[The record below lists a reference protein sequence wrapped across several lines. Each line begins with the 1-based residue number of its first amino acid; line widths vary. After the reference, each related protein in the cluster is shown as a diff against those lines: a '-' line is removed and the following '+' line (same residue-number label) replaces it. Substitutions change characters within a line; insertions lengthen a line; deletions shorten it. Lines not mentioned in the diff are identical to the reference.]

1 MPVHDQE
8 PAETKSGASAPPPRR
23 RRRIVTR
30 RNAIIVGIL
39 VAVGAIALVLIALL
53 GYRLGYVDAYI
64 AGQVKDTLAKYGIRA
79 EIREFHT
86 AITPQTV
93 EMLGVELYDAQTG
106 EKLGKIDRLLATV
119 RIEDLYA
126 TNLHRNINLKD
137 LQIEGLELWVNF
149 DAQGRSNFR
158 NIHIPP
164 PEPNQTILFAYS
176 TAHIDLKNGL
186 IHYGDAVHRLSGEA
200 RNLQATIQPD
210 DPNAP
215 SSSWMNTVTL
225 SAKNSTLAYDNRPI
239 NNIDVEARG
248 RVNQIR
254 AEIQELKLRSPVAEV
269 TLSGVMGDWRALQY
283 NLNVTSTVDL
293 TQLSDVLATGTALRG
308 VGNFSGN
315 ITGEGEKYQVTGGVN
330 SEALAAANLRLQGLN
345 ITAKGTGQGAS
356 YDFNGRAVVQLLNA
370 GDFQL
375 NSVQLAG
382 GVMGTGSDFRWVG
395 ELRAASEKSYGT
407 TITGLML
414 RDAVAEYKDGVL
426 TASAPQ
432 LTGSA
437 LTTASA
443 RVAGG
448 IQANDIRLRSANGV
462 TTATIASAKAGKI
475 QASRA
480 SIDGVTARNIEAN
493 SRGGVTNVTVKELQV
508 GAANFS
514 GAQTGSINIAGVRLA
529 IRNGRVEGTT
539 SDVNAG
545 TVKLENGQVENV
557 KLARP
562 AFALEPS
569 GRYRASADLSLGGG
583 VLGEMK
589 LGPAHA
595 AVVVTS
601 DQIQLTNFVAEA
613 LDGRATGNVTIAL
626 TKKGTSRIASDFS
639 NFDLAA
645 MIAMVSGR
653 AVPVASR
660 ATGRA
665 DLTFLDTD
673 ISTATGSVNAQLQG
687 AQSTNDLAPLS
698 GDFAVTAN
706 HGIFQIQRASLQT
719 AATKLNASGQ
729 FSIDEPVSN
738 LTVDVASTDASE
750 IQRLLITSG
759 ALPEVEE
766 QFHTYGIDLG
776 GKLNF
781 NGTLAGA
788 LKDPLVSGHAE
799 LGSLIMNGRDLG
811 SLSANISSTATET
824 RVDNGRL
831 SQPNGGGAQFALLIP
846 RTGENNISI
855 EATFDRIDGAIVS
868 AITATKGGQSQGDVN
883 LNLGN
888 INVEA
893 PISGQIK
900 VSGIP
905 HQMSGAADLRFGS
918 GRINGESFQS
928 LIAHATFAGST
939 VNVENMDANFD
950 AGHIVGNG
958 KFDTKTQAFDVK
970 FTGDRVQ
977 LERLAALST
986 RPGLP
991 KLGGTANLTATMS
1004 GVGWDMKTYQINF
1017 NGESND
1023 VTIDGHPAGALKLV
1037 GVTENKQ
1044 LKVTFSTT
1052 GLLGSNPQLITARV
1066 DLSNE
1071 KLPAVV
1077 ESTITGAD
1085 LTQVLKI
1092 FLPETEVAV
1101 SGRTTATLKL
1111 AGNLMT
1117 ENDQGEEVL
1126 SWRGLTGQA
1135 TFTELTI
1142 NVADAQLSPTGPLVI
1157 DFAPNELNV
1166 HETRF
1171 TGPGTNV
1178 TLAGTVATGP
1188 GGRENL
1194 DVNGDVNLKIFSG
1207 LSPDIF
1213 SSGVARLFLRV
1224 TGTYDN
1230 PRMLGTAEVTGASVS
1245 VFTGNQTITVAN
1257 LAGLIRFNSN
1267 QAQIERLTGT
1277 LGGGKI
1283 TASGGALLTGSAR
1296 GRFVFNVRGDNVT
1309 LNYPKDFR
1317 STVTADLSL
1326 SGDMKNQFITGYVNV
1341 KRTEYTKDVELA
1353 DLINQRPETT
1363 IEEAGPFSFAE
1374 SAVLDKLRV
1383 EGRNA
1388 LVMHNNLGD
1397 IVASINLQ
1405 LDGPI
1410 GDPAIQGRVTA
1421 TRGTLNFR
1429 NNPFE
1434 LSRGLVDFPG
1444 RLSTDPI
1451 LNIQGDSVI
1460 RGYRVTAGI
1469 TGPLSHPQTTVSSE
1483 PALPQ
1488 ADVVSLILTGS
1499 LSTSDQNT
1507 SVLAQSGLGTAA
1519 SLLTDA
1525 LINAPVSRASNKL
1538 FGLSRLEISPVI
1550 GGNGL
1555 APTAR
1560 LTVAKRINKDITVTY
1575 STNLASDPNQI
1586 LAVEYRVSN
1595 RLSFVAQY
1603 EQGSLRN
1610 LSTRNNNYS
1619 FEIRFRKRF

>member
-1 MPVHDQE
+1 MPVNE
-8 PAETKSGASAPPPRR
+8 PEPNASKSAAPAPRR
-23 RRRIVTR
+23 RRRFVTR
-30 RNAIIVGIL
+30 RNAIIVGIV

-53 GYRLGYVDAYI
+53 SYRLGYVDAYI

-93 EMLGVELYDAQTG
+93 EMLGLELYDAQSG
-106 EKLGKIDRLLATV
+106 EKLGKIDRLLATI

-126 TNLHRNINLKD
+126 TNLQRNINLKD
-137 LQIEGLELWVNF
+137 LQVEGLELWVNF

-158 NIHIPP
+158 NVHVPP
-164 PEPNQTILFAYS
+164 PEPNQRILFAYS
-176 TAHIDLKNGL
+176 TAHVDLKNAL
-186 IHYGDAVHRLSGEA
+186 IHYGDALHRLSGEA

-210 DPNAP
+210 DPSAP

-225 SAKNSTLAYDNRPI
+225 SATNSTFAYDDRPI
-239 NNIDVEARG
+239 NNIDIEAHA

-254 AEIQELKLRSPVAEV
+254 AEIQELKLRSPVAEA
-269 TLSGVMGDWRALQY
+269 TLSGVMGDWRKLQY
-283 NLNVTSTVDL
+283 NFNVTSTVDL

-308 VGNFSGN
+308 VGNFSGT
-315 ITGEGEKYQVTGGVN
+315 ITGEGEKYQLTADVK
-330 SEALAAANLRLQGLN
+330 SDALAAAGLRLQGLN
-345 ITAKGTGQGAS
+345 VNAKGTGQGTS
-356 YDFNGRAVVQLLNA
+356 YDFNGRAVVALLNA

-375 NSVQLAG
+375 NSVQISG

-395 ELRAASEKSYGT
+395 ELRAAAEKSYGT

-414 RDAVAEYKDGVL
+414 RDAVAEYKDGIL

-432 LTGSA
+432 LTGTA
-437 LTTASA
+437 VTTATA

-448 IQANDIRLRSANGV
+448 IQANDIRVRSAEGV

-475 QASRA
+475 QAAKA
-480 SIDGVTARNIEAN
+480 SIDGITAKNIEAN
-493 SRGGVTNVTVKELQV
+493 SRGGVTNLAVKELQV

-539 SDVNAG
+539 SDINAG

-557 KLARP
+557 KLAKP
-562 AFALEPS
+562 SFALEPS

-595 AVVVTS
+595 AVVASS

-613 LDGRATGNVTIAL
+613 LNGRATGNATIAL
-626 TKKGTSRIASDFS
+626 TKNGTSKVSSDFN
-639 NFDLAA
+639 NFDLGAA
-645 MIAMVSGR
+645 IALISGR
-653 AVPVASR
+653 AIPVASR

-665 DLTFLDTD
+665 DLTFTDTD

-687 AQSTNDLAPLS
+687 APTTNDLAPLS
-698 GDFAVTAN
+698 GDVSVTAN
-706 HGIFQIQRASLQT
+706 HGLFQIQRASLQT
-719 AATKLNASGQ
+719 AATTLKAAGQ

-738 LTVDVASTDASE
+738 LRVDVASTDASE

-759 ALPEVEE
+759 ALPEGEE

-781 NGTLAGA
+781 KGTLTGA

-811 SLSANISSTATET
+811 SLAANLSSTATET
-824 RVDNGRL
+824 HVDNGKL
-831 SQPNGGGAQFALLIP
+831 TQANGGGAQFALLIP
-846 RTGENNISI
+846 RIGESNTSI
-855 EATFDRIDGAIVS
+855 EATLDRMNAGNLIAALPMTRETRQQIGDTEAEASGSVR
-868 AITATKGGQSQGDVN
+868 IT
-883 LNLGN
+883 
-888 INVEA
+888 
-893 PISGQIK
+893 
-900 VSGIP
+900 GIP
-905 HQMSGAADLRFGS
+905 NNMSGVADLRFGK
-918 GRINGESFQS
+918 GRLAGEPLQS
-928 LIAHATFAGST
+928 LTAHATFAGSS
-939 VNVENMDANFD
+939 VNIESLDANFD
-950 AGHIVGNG
+950 AGHIAGNG
-958 KFDTKTQAFDVK
+958 KFDTKTKAFDVK
-970 FTGDRVQ
+970 FSGDRVQ
-977 LERLAALST
+977 LERLSAFSN

-991 KLGGTANLTATMS
+991 QLGGTASLTASAS
-1004 GVGWDMKTYQINF
+1004 GNFDDVTSWQINF
-1017 NGESND
+1017 NGESKD
-1023 VTIDGHPAGALKLV
+1023 VTIDGQPAGTLKLV
-1037 GVTENKQ
+1037 GLTENKQ
-1044 LKVTFSTT
+1044 LNVTFSTT
-1052 GLLGSNPQLITARV
+1052 GLLGANPQVITARV

-1077 ESTITGAD
+1077 ESNITAAD

-1092 FLPETEVAV
+1092 LLPQTDVAV
-1101 SGRTTATLKL
+1101 SGQATGTLKL
-1111 AGNLMT
+1111 TGNLMT

-1157 DFAPNELNV
+1157 DFAPNELNF

-1178 TLAGTVATGP
+1178 SLAGTIATGP

-1194 DVNGDVNLKIFSG
+1194 DVNGDVNLRIFSG
-1207 LSPDIF
+1207 LSPDVF
-1213 SSGVARLFLRV
+1213 SSGVAKLFLRV
-1224 TGTYDN
+1224 TGTYDD
-1230 PRMLGTAEVTGASVS
+1230 PRTLGTAEVSGASVS
-1245 VFTGNQTITVAN
+1245 VFSGDQTITVGN
-1257 LAGLIRFNSN
+1257 LNGLIRFNSN

-1277 LGGGKI
+1277 LGLGKV
-1283 TASGGALLTGSAR
+1283 TASGGMLLTGSAR
-1296 GRFVFNVRGDNVT
+1296 GRFAINVRGDNVT

-1326 SGDMKNQFITGYVNV
+1326 NGDLKNQFITGYVNV

-1363 IEEAGPFSFAE
+1363 IEEGGRFSFADT
-1374 SAVLDKLRV
+1374 AVLDKVRV

-1397 IVASINLQ
+1397 IVASVNLQ

-1410 GDPAIQGRVTA
+1410 GDPIIQGRVTA

-1429 NNPFE
+1429 NSPYE
-1434 LSRGLVDFPG
+1434 VTRGLVDFPG
-1444 RLSTDPI
+1444 RLSADPI
-1451 LNIQGDSVI
+1451 LNIEGQTII

-1469 TGPLSHPQTTVSSE
+1469 TGPLSHPNTIVSSE

-1499 LSTSDQNT
+1499 LSTTDQST

-1550 GGNGL
+1550 AGNGST
-1555 APTAR
+1555 PTAR
-1560 LTVAKRINKDITVTY
+1560 LTVARRISKDVTVTY

-1610 LSTRNNNYS
+1610 LSTHSNNYS

>member
-1 MPVHDQE
+1 MNEPE
-8 PAETKSGASAPPPRR
+8 PAAQKSGAPPPRR

-30 RNAIIVGIL
+30 RNAIIVGII
-39 VAVGAIALVLIALL
+39 VAVGAIALILIALL
-53 GYRLGYVDAYI
+53 SYRLGYVDAYI

-93 EMLGVELYDAQTG
+93 EMLGVELYDAQSG
-106 EKLGKIDRLLATV
+106 EKLGKIDRLLATI

-126 TNLHRNINLKD
+126 TNLQRNINLKD
-137 LQIEGLELWVNF
+137 LQVEGLELWVNF

-158 NIHIPP
+158 NIHVPP
-164 PEPNQTILFAYS
+164 PEPNQRILFAYS
-176 TAHIDLKNGL
+176 TAHVDLKNAV
-186 IHYGDAVHRLSGEA
+186 IHYGDALHRLSGEA

-225 SAKNSTLAYDNRPI
+225 SAKNSTFAYDDRPI
-239 NNIDVEARG
+239 NNIDIEAHG

-254 AEIQELKLRSPVAEV
+254 AEIQELKLRSPVAEA
-269 TLSGVMGDWRALQY
+269 TLSGVMGDWRQLQY
-283 NLNVTSTVDL
+283 NFNVTSSVDL
-293 TQLSDVLATGTALRG
+293 TQLSDVLASGTALRG
-308 VGNFSGN
+308 VGNFSGT
-315 ITGEGEKYQVTGGVN
+315 IIGEGDKYQLTADVK
-330 SEALAAANLRLQGLN
+330 SDALAADGLRLQGLN
-345 ITAKGTGQGAS
+345 VNAKGTGQGAS
-356 YDFNGRAVVQLLNA
+356 YDFNGRAVVALLNA

-375 NSVQLAG
+375 NAVQVSG

-395 ELRAASEKSYGT
+395 ELRAAAEKSYGT
-407 TITGLML
+407 SITGLML
-414 RDAVAEYKDGVL
+414 RDAVAEYKDGAL

-432 LTGSA
+432 LIGNA
-437 LTTASA
+437 LTSATA

-448 IQANDIRLRSANGV
+448 IQANDLRVRSADGV

-475 QASRA
+475 QAA
-480 SIDGVTARNIEAN
+480 KANVDGVTAKNIEVN
-493 SRGGVTNVTVKELQV
+493 SRGGVTNVTVKELHV

-529 IRNGRVEGTT
+529 IRNGRIEGTT
-539 SDVNAG
+539 SDINAG

-557 KLARP
+557 KLAKP
-562 AFALEPS
+562 AFTLEPS

-595 AVVVTS
+595 AVVASS

-613 LDGRATGNVTIAL
+613 LNGRAIGNATIAL
-626 TKKGTSRIASDFS
+626 TKNGTSKVSSDFN
-639 NFDLAA
+639 NFDLGAT
-645 MIAMVSGR
+645 IALISGR
-653 AVPVASR
+653 AIPIASR
-660 ATGRA
+660 ATGHA
-665 DLTFLDTD
+665 DLTFTDSD
-673 ISTATGSVNAQLQG
+673 ISTATGRVNAQLQG
-687 AQSTNDLAPLS
+687 TTTTSDLAPLS
-698 GDFAVTAN
+698 GDVALTAN
-706 HGIFQIQRASLQT
+706 HGLFQIQSANLQT
-719 AATKLNASGQ
+719 AATRLNASGQ

-738 LTVDVASTDASE
+738 LRVNVASTDASE

-766 QFHTYGIDLG
+766 QFRTYGIDLA

-781 NGTLAGA
+781 NGTLVGA
-788 LKDPLVSGHAE
+788 LKDPLVSGNAE
-799 LGSLIMNGRDLG
+799 LGSLIMNGRELG
-811 SLSANISSTATET
+811 SLTANLSSTATET

-831 SQPNGGGAQFALLIP
+831 SQANGGGAQFALRIP
-846 RTGENNISI
+846 RTGESNTSI
-855 EATFDRIDGAIVS
+855 EATLDRMNAGNLIAALPMTRETRQQIGDTEAEASGSVR
-868 AITATKGGQSQGDVN
+868 IT
-883 LNLGN
+883 
-888 INVEA
+888 
-893 PISGQIK
+893 
-900 VSGIP
+900 GIP
-905 HQMSGAADLRFGS
+905 NNMSGVADLRFGK
-918 GRINGESFQS
+918 GRLAGEPLQS
-928 LIAHATFAGST
+928 LTAHATFAGSS
-939 VNVENMDANFD
+939 VNIDTLDANFD
-950 AGHIVGNG
+950 AGHIAGNG
-958 KFDTKTQAFDVK
+958 KFDTKTKAFDVK
-970 FTGDRVQ
+970 FSGDRVQ
-977 LERLAALST
+977 LERLSAFSN

-991 KLGGTANLTATMS
+991 QLGGTASLTASAS
-1004 GVGWDMKTYQINF
+1004 GNFDDVTSWQINF
-1017 NGESND
+1017 NGESKD
-1023 VTIDGHPAGALKLV
+1023 VTINGQSAGTLKLV

-1044 LKVTFSTT
+1044 LNVTFSTT
-1052 GLLGSNPQLITARV
+1052 GLLGANPQVITARV

-1077 ESTITGAD
+1077 ESNITAAD

-1092 FLPETEVAV
+1092 ILPETDVAV
-1101 SGRTTATLKL
+1101 SGQATGTLKL
-1111 AGNLMT
+1111 TGNLMT

-1157 DFAPNELNV
+1157 DFAPNELSV

-1178 TLAGTVATGP
+1178 TLAGTIATGP

-1194 DVNGDVNLKIFSG
+1194 DVNGDVNLRIFSG
-1207 LSPDIF
+1207 LSPDVF
-1213 SSGVARLFLRV
+1213 SSGVAKLFLRV
-1224 TGTYDN
+1224 TGTYED
-1230 PRMLGTAEVTGASVS
+1230 PRTLGTAEVSGASVS
-1245 VFTGNQTITVAN
+1245 VFSGDQTITVAN
-1257 LAGLIRFNSN
+1257 LNGLIRFNSN

-1277 LGGGKI
+1277 LGLGKV
-1283 TASGGALLTGSAR
+1283 TASGGMLLTGSAR
-1296 GRFVFNVRGDNVT
+1296 GRFAVNVRGDNVT

-1326 SGDMKNQFITGYVNV
+1326 NGDLKNQFITGYVNV

-1363 IEEAGPFSFAE
+1363 IEEGGQFSFAE
-1374 SAVLDKLRV
+1374 TAVLDKVRV

-1397 IVASINLQ
+1397 IVASVNLQ

-1410 GDPAIQGRVTA
+1410 GDPIIQGRVTA

-1429 NNPFE
+1429 NSPYE
-1434 LSRGLVDFPG
+1434 VTRGLVDFPG
-1444 RLSTDPI
+1444 RLSADPI
-1451 LNIQGDSVI
+1451 LNIEGQTVI

-1469 TGPLSHPQTTVSSE
+1469 TGPLSHPNTIVSSE

-1499 LSTSDQNT
+1499 LSTTDQST

-1550 GGNGL
+1550 AGNGST
-1555 APTAR
+1555 PTAR
-1560 LTVAKRINKDITVTY
+1560 LTVARRISKDVTVTY

-1610 LSTRNNNYS
+1610 LSTHSNNYS

>member
-1 MPVHDQE
+1 MPVNEPE
-8 PAETKSGASAPPPRR
+8 PAAPKSGAPPPRR

-30 RNAIIVGIL
+30 RNAIIVGIV
-39 VAVGAIALVLIALL
+39 VAVGAIALILIALL
-53 GYRLGYVDAYI
+53 SYRLGYVDAYI

-86 AITPQTV
+86 AITPQQV
-93 EMLGVELYDAQTG
+93 EMLGVELYDAQSG

-119 RIEDLYA
+119 RVEDLYA
-126 TNLHRNINLKD
+126 VNLQRNINLKD
-137 LQIEGLELWVNF
+137 LQVEGLELWVNF

-158 NIHIPP
+158 NVHLPP
-164 PEPNQTILFAYS
+164 PEPNQRILFAYS
-176 TAHIDLKNGL
+176 TAHIDLKNAL
-186 IHYGDAVHRLSGEA
+186 IHYGDAQHRLSGEA
-200 RNLQATIQPD
+200 RNVQATIQPD

-215 SSSWMNTVTL
+215 SSSWMNTVSL
-225 SAKNSTLAYDNRPI
+225 SATNSTLTYDNRPI
-239 NNIDVEARG
+239 NNIDVQAHG

-254 AEIQELKLRSPVAEV
+254 AEIQELKLRSPVAEA
-269 TLSGVMGDWRALQY
+269 TLSGVMGDWRKLQY
-283 NLNVTSTVDL
+283 NFNVASTVDL
-293 TQLSDVLATGTALRG
+293 TQLSDVLASGTALRG
-308 VGNFSGN
+308 VGNFSGT
-315 ITGEGEKYQVTGGVN
+315 ITGEGEKYQLTGGVK
-330 SEALAAANLRLQGLN
+330 SDALAADGVRLQGLN
-345 ITAKGTGQGAS
+345 VTAKGTGQGAS
-356 YDFNGRAVVQLLNA
+356 YDFNGRAVVELLNA

-375 NSVQLAG
+375 NAVQVTG
-382 GVMGTGSDFRWVG
+382 GVMGTGSDFRWAG
-395 ELRAASEKSYGT
+395 ELRAAAEKSYGT
-407 TITGLML
+407 TITGLIL

-437 LTTASA
+437 LTTAGA

-448 IQANDIRLRSANGV
+448 IQANDIRVRSADGV
-462 TTATIASAKAGKI
+462 TTATIANAKAGKI
-475 QASRA
+475 QASKA
-480 SIDGVTARNIEAN
+480 TIDGATAKNIEAN
-493 SRGGVTNVTVKELQV
+493 SRGGVTNVTVKELQL

-539 SDVNAG
+539 SDINAG

-557 KLARP
+557 KLAKP

-595 AVVVTS
+595 AVVASS

-613 LDGRATGNVTIAL
+613 LNGRATGDATISL
-626 TKKGTSRIASDFS
+626 TKNGTSKVSSNFD

-645 MIAMVSGR
+645 MIAVLSGR
-653 AVPVASR
+653 AIPVASR

-665 DLTFLDTD
+665 DLTFTDTD

-687 AQSTNDLAPLS
+687 APTTNDLAPLS
-698 GDFAVTAN
+698 GDFALNAN
-706 HGIFQIQRASLQT
+706 RGLFQIQRANLQT
-719 AATKLNASGQ
+719 AATKLNATGQ

-738 LTVDVASTDASE
+738 LHVDVASTDASE

-766 QFHTYGIDLG
+766 QFRTYGIDLG
-776 GKLNF
+776 GRLNF
-781 NGTLAGA
+781 NGTLVGA

-799 LGSLIMNGRDLG
+799 LGSLIVNSRDLG
-811 SLSANISSTATET
+811 SLTANVSSTATET

-831 SQPNGGGAQFALLIP
+831 TQANGGGAQFALLIP
-846 RTGENNISI
+846 RTGENNTSI
-855 EATFDRIDGAIVS
+855 EATLDRMNAGNLIAALPMTHETREQI
-868 AITATKGGQSQGDVN
+868 GDT
-883 LNLGN
+883 
-888 INVEA
+888 EA
-893 PISGQIK
+893 EASGSVK
-900 VSGIP
+900 VTGIP
-905 HQMSGAADLRFGS
+905 NNMSGVADLRFGK
-918 GRINGESFQS
+918 GRLAGEPLQS
-928 LIAHATFAGST
+928 LTAHATFAGSS
-939 VNVENMDANFD
+939 VNVETLDANFD
-950 AGHIVGNG
+950 AGHIAGSG
-958 KFDTKTQAFDVK
+958 KFDTKTKAFDVK
-970 FTGDRVQ
+970 FSGDRVQ
-977 LERLAALST
+977 LERLAAFSS

-991 KLGGTANLTATMS
+991 QLGGTANLTATAS
-1004 GVGWDMKTYQINF
+1004 GSFDDVTSWQINF

-1023 VTIDGHPAGALKLV
+1023 VTIDGQPAGALKLI
-1037 GVTENKQ
+1037 GVTANKQ
-1044 LKVTFSTT
+1044 LDITFSTT
-1052 GLLGSNPQLITARV
+1052 GLLGASPQVITARI

-1077 ESTITGAD
+1077 ESNITAAD

-1092 FLPETEVAV
+1092 LLPQTDVAV
-1101 SGRTTATLKL
+1101 SGRATGTLKL
-1111 AGNLMT
+1111 SGNLMT

-1157 DFAPNELNV
+1157 DFAPNELSV
-1166 HETRF
+1166 HESRF

-1178 TLAGTVATGP
+1178 TLAGTIATGP
-1188 GGRENL
+1188 GGRESL
-1194 DVNGDVNLKIFSG
+1194 DVNGDVNLRIFSG
-1207 LSPDIF
+1207 LSPDVF
-1213 SSGVARLFLRV
+1213 SSGVAKLFLRV

-1230 PRMLGTAEVTGASVS
+1230 PRMLGTAEISGASVS
-1245 VFTGNQTITVAN
+1245 VFSGDQTITVAN
-1257 LAGLIRFNSN
+1257 LSGLIRFNSN

-1277 LGGGKI
+1277 LGLGKV
-1283 TASGGALLTGSAR
+1283 TASGGMLLTGSAR
-1296 GRFVFNVRGDNVT
+1296 GRFAISVRGDNVT

-1326 SGDMKNQFITGYVNV
+1326 NGDLKNQFISGYVNV

-1363 IEEAGPFSFAE
+1363 IEEGGRFSFAE
-1374 SAVLDKLRV
+1374 TAVLDKVRV

-1388 LVMHNNLGD
+1388 LVMRNNLGD
-1397 IVASINLQ
+1397 IVASVNLQ

-1410 GDPAIQGRVTA
+1410 GDPIIQGRVTA

-1429 NNPFE
+1429 NSPYE
-1434 LSRGLVDFPG
+1434 VTRGLVDFPG
-1444 RLSTDPI
+1444 RLSADPI
-1451 LNIQGDSVI
+1451 LNIEGQTII

-1469 TGPLSHPQTTVSSE
+1469 TGPLSHPNTIVSSE

-1499 LSTSDQNT
+1499 LSTTDQST

-1550 GGNGL
+1550 AGNGST
-1555 APTAR
+1555 PTAR
-1560 LTVAKRINKDITVTY
+1560 LTVARRISKDVTVTY

-1610 LSTRNNNYS
+1610 LSTHSNNYS

>member
-1 MPVHDQE
+1 MPVNEPE
-8 PAETKSGASAPPPRR
+8 PAAQKSGASPPRR

-30 RNAIIVGIL
+30 RNAIIVGIV

-53 GYRLGYVDAYI
+53 SYRLGYVDAYI

-93 EMLGVELYDAQTG
+93 EMLGLELYDAQTG

-126 TNLHRNINLKD
+126 VNLQRNINLKD

-149 DAQGRSNFR
+149 DNQGRSNFR
-158 NIHIPP
+158 NIHVPP
-164 PEPNQTILFAYS
+164 PEPNQRILFAYS
-176 TAHIDLKNGL
+176 TAHIDLKKGL
-186 IHYGDAVHRLSGEA
+186 IHYGDALHKLSGEA

-210 DPNAP
+210 DPSAP

-225 SAKNSTLAYDNRPI
+225 SATNSTFAYDDRPI
-239 NNIDVEARG
+239 NNIDIEARG

-254 AEIQELKLRSPVAEV
+254 AEIQELKLRSPVAEA
-269 TLSGVMGDWRALQY
+269 TLSGVMGDWRKLQY
-283 NLNVTSTVDL
+283 DLNITSSVDL
-293 TQLSDVLATGTALRG
+293 TQLSDVLASGTALRG
-308 VGNFSGN
+308 VGNFSGK
-315 ITGEGEKYQVTGGVN
+315 ITGEGEKYQLTATVK
-330 SEALAAANLRLQGLN
+330 SDALAADGVRLQGLN
-345 ITAKGTGQGAS
+345 VTAKGTGQGAS
-356 YDFNGRAVVQLLNA
+356 YDFNGRAVTQLLNA

-375 NSVQLAG
+375 NAVQITG

-395 ELRAASEKSYGT
+395 ELRAAAEKSYGT

-437 LTTASA
+437 VSTATA

-448 IQANDIRLRSANGV
+448 IQANGIRVRSAEGV
-462 TTATIASAKAGKI
+462 TTATITSAKAGKI
-475 QASRA
+475 QAA
-480 SIDGVTARNIEAN
+480 KATIDGVTAKNIEAN
-493 SRGGVTNVTVKELQV
+493 SRNGVTNVTVKELQV
-508 GAANFS
+508 GAANFA

-529 IRNGRVEGTT
+529 IRNGRVEGAT
-539 SDVNAG
+539 SDINAG

-557 KLARP
+557 KLAKP
-562 AFALEPS
+562 AFILEPS

-583 VLGEMK
+583 VLGEMR

-595 AVVVTS
+595 GVVASS

-613 LDGRATGNVTIAL
+613 LNGRATGNATIAL
-626 TKKGTSRIASDFS
+626 TKNGTSKVSSDFN
-639 NFDLAA
+639 NFDLGA
-645 MIAMVSGR
+645 MIALVSGR

-665 DLTFLDTD
+665 DLIFTDSD
-673 ISTATGSVNAQLQG
+673 ISTATGSVNAQLQA
-687 AQSTNDLAPLS
+687 AQTTNDLAPLS
-698 GDFAVTAN
+698 GDVAVTAN
-706 HGIFQIQRASLQT
+706 HGLFQIQRASLQT
-719 AATKLNASGQ
+719 TATTVNATGQ

-738 LTVDVASTDASE
+738 LRVDVASTDASE

-766 QFHTYGIDLG
+766 QFRTYGIDLG

-811 SLSANISSTATET
+811 SLTANVASTANET

-846 RTGENNISI
+846 RTGENNTSI
-855 EATFDRIDGAIVS
+855 EATLDRMNAGNLLAALPLTRETREQIGDTEADASGSVK
-868 AITATKGGQSQGDVN
+868 IT
-883 LNLGN
+883 
-888 INVEA
+888 
-893 PISGQIK
+893 
-900 VSGIP
+900 GIP
-905 HQMSGAADLRFGS
+905 NNMSGVADLRFGK
-918 GRINGESFQS
+918 GRLAGEPLQS
-928 LIAHATFAGST
+928 LTAHATFAGSS
-939 VNVENMDANFD
+939 VNVEKLDANFD
-950 AGHIVGNG
+950 AGHIAGNG
-958 KFDTKTQAFDVK
+958 KFDTKTKAFDVK
-970 FTGDRVQ
+970 FSGEGVQ
-977 LERLAALST
+977 LERLAAFST

-991 KLGGTANLTATMS
+991 QLGGTASLTASAS
-1004 GVGWDMKTYQINF
+1004 GDFDDFTTWQINF
-1017 NGESND
+1017 NGESNN
-1023 VTIDGHPAGALKLV
+1023 VTIDGQPAGALKLV

-1044 LKVTFSTT
+1044 LNVTFSTT
-1052 GLLGSNPQLITARV
+1052 GLLGASPQVITARV

-1077 ESTITGAD
+1077 ESTINAAD
-1085 LTQVLKI
+1085 LTQLLKI
-1092 FLPETEVAV
+1092 LLPQTDVAV
-1101 SGRTTATLKL
+1101 SGRATGTLKL
-1111 AGNLMT
+1111 TGNLMT

-1142 NVADAQLSPTGPLVI
+1142 NVADAQLAPTGPLVI
-1157 DFAPNELNV
+1157 DFAPNEMNV

-1178 TLAGTVATGP
+1178 TLAGTIATGP

-1194 DVNGDVNLKIFSG
+1194 DVNGDVNLRIFSG
-1207 LSPDIF
+1207 LSPDVF
-1213 SSGVARLFLRV
+1213 SSGVAKLFLRV
-1224 TGTYDN
+1224 SGTYDD
-1230 PRMLGTAEVTGASVS
+1230 PRMLGTAEVSGASVS
-1245 VFTGNQTITVAN
+1245 VFTGDQTITVSN
-1257 LAGLIRFNSN
+1257 LAGLVRFNSN

-1277 LGGGKI
+1277 LGLGKV
-1283 TASGGALLTGSAR
+1283 TVSGGMLLTGSAR
-1296 GRFVFNVRGDNVT
+1296 GRFAINARGDNVT

-1326 SGDMKNQFITGYVNV
+1326 NGDLKNQIITGYVNV

-1363 IEEAGPFSFAE
+1363 IEEGGQFSFAE
-1374 SAVLDKLRV
+1374 TAVLYKVRV

-1397 IVASINLQ
+1397 IVASVNLQ

-1410 GDPAIQGRVTA
+1410 GAPIIQGRVTA

-1429 NNPFE
+1429 NSPYE
-1434 LSRGLVDFPG
+1434 VTRGLVDFPG
-1444 RLSTDPI
+1444 RLSSDPI
-1451 LNIQGDSVI
+1451 LNIEGQSVI

-1469 TGPLSHPQTTVSSE
+1469 TGPLSHPNTIVSSE

-1499 LSTSDQNT
+1499 LSTTDQST

-1550 GGNGL
+1550 AGNGST
-1555 APTAR
+1555 PTAR
-1560 LTVAKRINKDITVTY
+1560 LTVARRISKDVTVTY

-1610 LSTRNNNYS
+1610 LSTHSNNYS

>member
-1 MPVHDQE
+1 MPVNEPE
-8 PAETKSGASAPPPRR
+8 PAAPKSGASPPRR

-30 RNAIIVGIL
+30 RNAIIVGII

-53 GYRLGYVDAYI
+53 SYRLGYVDAYI
-64 AGQVKDTLAKYGIRA
+64 AGQVKDTLSKYGIRA

-93 EMLGVELYDAQTG
+93 EMLGVELYDAQSG

-126 TNLHRNINLKD
+126 TNLQRNINLKD

-149 DAQGRSNFR
+149 DNQGRSNFR
-158 NIHIPP
+158 NVHVPP
-164 PEPNQTILFAYS
+164 PEPNQRILFAYS

-186 IHYGDAVHRLSGEA
+186 IHYGDALHKLSGEA

-225 SAKNSTLAYDNRPI
+225 TATNSTFAYDNRPI
-239 NNIDVEARG
+239 NNIDIEAHG

-254 AEIQELKLRSPVAEV
+254 AEIQELKLRSPVAEA
-269 TLSGVMGDWRALQY
+269 TLSGVMGDWRKLQY
-283 NLNVTSTVDL
+283 NFNVTSTVDL
-293 TQLSDVLATGTALRG
+293 TQLSDVLASGTALRG
-308 VGNFSGN
+308 VGNFSGT
-315 ITGEGEKYQVTGGVN
+315 IIGEGEKYQLTGGVK
-330 SEALAAANLRLQGLN
+330 SDALAAGGVRLQGLN
-345 ITAKGTGQGAS
+345 VTAKGTGQGAS
-356 YDFNGRAVVQLLNA
+356 YDFNGRAVVALLNA

-375 NSVQLAG
+375 NAVQITG

-395 ELRAASEKSYGT
+395 ELRAAAEKSYGT

-414 RDAVAEYKDGVL
+414 RDAVAEYKDGTL

-443 RVAGG
+443 RIAGG
-448 IQANDIRLRSANGV
+448 IQANDIRVRSADGV
-462 TTATIASAKAGKI
+462 TIATIGSAKAGKV
-475 QASRA
+475 QASNA
-480 SIDGVTARNIEAN
+480 TIDGVSAKNIEAN
-493 SRGGVTNVTVKELQV
+493 SRGGVTTVTVKELQV

-539 SDVNAG
+539 SDINAG

-557 KLARP
+557 KLAKP
-562 AFALEPS
+562 AFTLEPS

-595 AVVVTS
+595 AVVASS

-613 LDGRATGNVTIAL
+613 LNGRATGNATIAL
-626 TKKGTSRIASDFS
+626 TKKGTSKVSSDFD
-639 NFDLAA
+639 NFDLGA
-645 MIAMVSGR
+645 MIAMLSGR
-653 AVPVASR
+653 AIPVASR

-665 DLTFLDTD
+665 DLTFTDTD
-673 ISTATGSVNAQLQG
+673 IATATGTVNAQLQG
-687 AQSTNDLAPLS
+687 VPTTNDLAPLS
-698 GDFAVTAN
+698 GDVAVTAN
-706 HGIFQIQRASLQT
+706 HGLFQIQRANLQT
-719 AATKLNASGQ
+719 AATTLNASGQ

-738 LTVDVASTDASE
+738 LRVDVASTDASE

-759 ALPEVEE
+759 ALPEVEQ
-766 QFHTYGIDLG
+766 QFDTYNIALG

-788 LKDPLVSGHAE
+788 LRDPLVSGHAE
-799 LGSLIMNGRDLG
+799 LGSLIMNGRDIG
-811 SLSANISSTATET
+811 SLAANISSTPTET
-824 RVDNGRL
+824 RIDNGRL
-831 SQPNGGGAQFALLIP
+831 LQSNGGGAQFALLIP
-846 RTGENNISI
+846 RTGEDNTSI
-855 EATFDRIDGAIVS
+855 EATLDRVDGQ
-868 AITATKGGQSQGDVN
+868 AITAILPDMGHGARVD
-883 LNLGN
+883 
-888 INVEA
+888 IAA
-893 PISGQIK
+893 PVSGQIK
-900 VSGIP
+900 ISGIP
-905 HQMSGAADLRFGS
+905 KKMSGVADLKFGR
-918 GRINGESFQS
+918 GTFAGEPLQN
-928 LIAHATFAGST
+928 LTAHATFAGSSVT
-939 VNVENMDANFD
+939 VDSVDASFD
-950 AGHIVGNG
+950 AGHITGSG
-958 KFDTKTQAFDVK
+958 KFDTTTQAFDVK
-970 FTGDRVQ
+970 FSGDRVQ
-977 LERLAALST
+977 LERLAAFST

-991 KLGGTANLTATMS
+991 PLGGTVNLTATAAGKFDDVTS
-1004 GVGWDMKTYQINF
+1004 WQINF

-1023 VTIDGHPAGALKLV
+1023 VTIDGQPAGALKLA

-1044 LKVTFSTT
+1044 LNITFSTT
-1052 GLLGSNPQLITARV
+1052 GLLGSSPQVITARV

-1071 KLPAVV
+1071 KLPTVV
-1077 ESTITGAD
+1077 ESNITGAD
-1085 LTQVLKI
+1085 LTQILKVL
-1092 FLPETEVAV
+1092 LRQATGEETTVAV
-1101 SGRTTATLKL
+1101 SGRATGTLKL
-1111 AGNLMT
+1111 TGNLMT

-1142 NVADAQLSPTGPLVI
+1142 NVADAQLTPTGPLVI
-1157 DFAPNELNV
+1157 DFAPNELSV

-1178 TLAGTVATGP
+1178 TLAGTIATGP

-1194 DVNGDVNLKIFSG
+1194 DVNGDVNLRIFSG

-1213 SSGVARLFLRV
+1213 SSGVAKLFLRI

-1230 PRMLGTAEVTGASVS
+1230 PRMLGTGEVAGASLS
-1245 VFTGNQTITVAN
+1245 VFSGDQTITVAN
-1257 LAGLIRFNSN
+1257 LNGLIRFNSN

-1277 LGGGKI
+1277 LGLGKV
-1283 TASGGALLTGSAR
+1283 TASGGMLLTGSAR
-1296 GRFVFNVRGDNVT
+1296 GRFAINVRGDNVT

-1326 SGDMKNQFITGYVNV
+1326 NGDLKNQFISGYVNV

-1363 IEEAGPFSFAE
+1363 IEEGSQFSFAE
-1374 SAVLDKLRV
+1374 TAVLDKVRV

-1397 IVASINLQ
+1397 IVASVNLQ

-1410 GDPAIQGRVTA
+1410 GNPIIQGRVTA

-1429 NNPFE
+1429 NSPYE
-1434 LSRGLVDFPG
+1434 VTRGLVDFPG
-1444 RLSTDPI
+1444 RLSADPI
-1451 LNIQGDSVI
+1451 LNIEGETVI

-1469 TGPLSHPQTTVSSE
+1469 TGPLSHPQTIVSSE

-1499 LSTSDQNT
+1499 LSTTDQST

-1550 GGNGL
+1550 GGTGQ

-1560 LTVAKRINKDITVTY
+1560 LTVARRISKDVTVTY

-1610 LSTRNNNYS
+1610 LSTHSNNYS

>member
-1 MPVHDQE
+1 MPVNE
-8 PAETKSGASAPPPRR
+8 PEPGAQKSGAPPPRR
-23 RRRIVTR
+23 RRRLVTR
-30 RNAIIVGIL
+30 RNAIIVGII
-39 VAVGAIALVLIALL
+39 VAAGAIALILIALL
-53 GYRLGYVDAYI
+53 SYRLGYVDAYI

-93 EMLGVELYDAQTG
+93 EMLGLELYDAQSG
-106 EKLGKIDRLLATV
+106 EKLGKIDRLLATI

-126 TNLHRNINLKD
+126 TNLQRNINLKD
-137 LQIEGLELWVNF
+137 LQVEGLELWVNF

-158 NIHIPP
+158 NVHVPP
-164 PEPNQTILFAYS
+164 PEPNQRILFAYS
-176 TAHIDLKNGL
+176 TAHVDLKNAL
-186 IHYGDAVHRLSGEA
+186 IHYGDALHRLSGEA

-225 SAKNSTLAYDNRPI
+225 SATNSTFAYDDRPI
-239 NNIDVEARG
+239 NNIDIEAHA

-254 AEIQELKLRSPVAEV
+254 AEIQELKLRSPVAEA
-269 TLSGVMGDWRALQY
+269 TLSGVMGDWRKLQY
-283 NLNVTSTVDL
+283 NFNVTSSVDL
-293 TQLSDVLATGTALRG
+293 TQLSDVLASGTALRG
-308 VGNFSGN
+308 VGNFSGT
-315 ITGEGEKYQVTGGVN
+315 IIGEGEKFQLTADVK
-330 SEALAAANLRLQGLN
+330 SDALAADGLRLQGLN
-345 ITAKGTGQGAS
+345 VNAKGTGQGAS
-356 YDFNGRAVVQLLNA
+356 YDFNGRAVVALLNA

-375 NSVQLAG
+375 NAVQISG

-395 ELRAASEKSYGT
+395 ELRAAAEKSYGT
-407 TITGLML
+407 SITGLML

-432 LTGSA
+432 LIGSA
-437 LTTASA
+437 LTSATA

-448 IQANDIRLRSANGV
+448 IQANDIRVRSADGV

-475 QASRA
+475 QAA
-480 SIDGVTARNIEAN
+480 KATIDSVTAKNIEAN
-493 SRGGVTNVTVKELQV
+493 NRGGVTNVTVKELQV

-529 IRNGRVEGTT
+529 IRNGRIEGTT
-539 SDVNAG
+539 SDINAG
-545 TVKLENGQVENV
+545 TLKLENGQIENV
-557 KLARP
+557 KLAKP
-562 AFALEPS
+562 GFTLEPS

-595 AVVVTS
+595 AVVASS
-601 DQIQLTNFVAEA
+601 DQIQLTKFVAEA
-613 LDGRATGNVTIAL
+613 LNGRATGNATIAL
-626 TKKGTSRIASDFS
+626 TKNGTSKVASDFN
-639 NFDLAA
+639 NFDLGAA
-645 MIAMVSGR
+645 IALISGR
-653 AVPVASR
+653 AIPVASR

-665 DLTFLDTD
+665 DLTFTDSD

-687 AQSTNDLAPLS
+687 ATTTSDLAPLS
-698 GDFAVTAN
+698 GDVALTAN
-706 HGIFQIQRASLQT
+706 HGLFQIQSANLQT
-719 AATKLNASGQ
+719 AATRLNASGQ

-738 LTVDVASTDASE
+738 LRVDMASTDASE

-759 ALPEVEE
+759 AIPEVEE

-781 NGTLAGA
+781 KGTLTGA

-811 SLSANISSTATET
+811 SLAANLSSTATET
-824 RVDNGRL
+824 RIDNGKL
-831 SQPNGGGAQFALLIP
+831 TQANGGGAQFALLIP
-846 RTGENNISI
+846 RIGESNTSI
-855 EATFDRIDGAIVS
+855 EATLDRMNAGNLIAALPMTRETRQQIGDTEAEASGSVR
-868 AITATKGGQSQGDVN
+868 IT
-883 LNLGN
+883 
-888 INVEA
+888 
-893 PISGQIK
+893 
-900 VSGIP
+900 GIP
-905 HQMSGAADLRFGS
+905 NNMSGVADLRFGK
-918 GRINGESFQS
+918 GRLAGEPLQS
-928 LIAHATFAGST
+928 LTAHATFAGSS
-939 VNVENMDANFD
+939 VNIETLDANFD
-950 AGHIVGNG
+950 AGHIAGNG
-958 KFDTKTQAFDVK
+958 KFDTKTKAFDVK
-970 FTGDRVQ
+970 FSGDRVQ
-977 LERLAALST
+977 LERLSAFSN

-991 KLGGTANLTATMS
+991 QLGGTASLTASAS
-1004 GVGWDMKTYQINF
+1004 GNFDDVTSWQINF
-1017 NGESND
+1017 NGESKD
-1023 VTIDGHPAGALKLV
+1023 VTINGQSAGTLKLV

-1044 LKVTFSTT
+1044 LNVTFSTT
-1052 GLLGSNPQLITARV
+1052 GLLGASPQVITARV

-1077 ESTITGAD
+1077 ESNITAAD

-1092 FLPETEVAV
+1092 ILPETDVAV
-1101 SGRTTATLKL
+1101 SGQATGTLKL
-1111 AGNLMT
+1111 TGNLMT

-1157 DFAPNELNV
+1157 DFAPNELNF

-1178 TLAGTVATGP
+1178 SLAGTIATGP

-1194 DVNGDVNLKIFSG
+1194 AVNGDVNLRIFSG
-1207 LSPDIF
+1207 LSPDVF
-1213 SSGVARLFLRV
+1213 SSGVTKLFLRV
-1224 TGTYDN
+1224 TGTYDD
-1230 PRMLGTAEVTGASVS
+1230 PRTLGTAEVSGASVS
-1245 VFTGNQTITVAN
+1245 VFSGDQTITVGN
-1257 LAGLIRFNSN
+1257 LNGLIRFNSN

-1277 LGGGKI
+1277 LGLGKV
-1283 TASGGALLTGSAR
+1283 TASGGMLLTGSAR
-1296 GRFVFNVRGDNVT
+1296 GRFAINVRGDNVT

-1326 SGDMKNQFITGYVNV
+1326 NGDLKNQFITGYVNV

-1363 IEEAGPFSFAE
+1363 IEEGGRFSFADT
-1374 SAVLDKLRV
+1374 AVLDKVRV

-1397 IVASINLQ
+1397 IVASVNLQ

-1410 GDPAIQGRVTA
+1410 GDPIIQGRVTA

-1429 NNPFE
+1429 NSPYE
-1434 LSRGLVDFPG
+1434 VTRGLVDFPG
-1444 RLSTDPI
+1444 RLSADPI
-1451 LNIQGDSVI
+1451 LNIEGQTII

-1469 TGPLSHPQTTVSSE
+1469 TGPLSHPNTIVSSE

-1499 LSTSDQNT
+1499 LSTTDQST

-1550 GGNGL
+1550 AGNGST
-1555 APTAR
+1555 PTAR
-1560 LTVAKRINKDITVTY
+1560 LTVARRISKDVTVTY

-1610 LSTRNNNYS
+1610 LSTHSNNYS

>member
-1 MPVHDQE
+1 VNESE
-8 PAETKSGASAPPPRR
+8 PAAKNAGAPPPRR
-23 RRRIVTR
+23 RRRLVTR
-30 RNAIIVGIL
+30 RNAIIVGIV

-53 GYRLGYVDAYI
+53 SYRFGYVDAYI

-79 EIREFHT
+79 EIHEFHT

-106 EKLGKIDRLLATV
+106 EKLGKIDRLLATIRV
-119 RIEDLYA
+119 EDLYA
-126 TNLHRNINLKD
+126 INLRRNINLKD
-137 LQIEGLELWVNF
+137 LQIEGLELWVSF

-164 PEPNQTILFAYS
+164 PEPNQRILFAYS

-200 RNLQATIQPD
+200 RNVQATIQPD

-225 SAKNSTLAYDNRPI
+225 TAKNSTFAYDNRPI
-239 NNIDVEARG
+239 NNIDIEARG

-254 AEIQELKLRSPVAEV
+254 AEIQELKLRSPVAEA
-269 TLSGVMGDWRALQY
+269 TLSGVIGDWRAMQY
-283 NLNVTSTVDL
+283 NFNVTSTVDL

-308 VGNFSGN
+308 VGNFSGT
-315 ITGEGEKYQVTGGVN
+315 ITGEGGKYQVTGAVT
-330 SEALAAANLRLQGLN
+330 SEALAAENVRLQGLN
-345 ITAKGTGQGAS
+345 ISAKGTGQGAS
-356 YDFNGRAVVQLLNA
+356 YDFNGKAVVQLLNA

-375 NSVQLAG
+375 NAVQVTG

-395 ELRAASEKSYGT
+395 ELRAAAEKSYGT

-437 LTTASA
+437 LTTSSA
-443 RVAGG
+443 RIAGV
-448 IQANDIRLRSANGV
+448 QATNIKVRSENGV
-462 TTATIASAKAGKI
+462 TTATIASAKAGKV

-480 SIDGVTARNIEAN
+480 TIDGVTAKNIEAN

-539 SDVNAG
+539 SDINAG

-557 KLARP
+557 KLAKP
-562 AFALEPS
+562 AFTLEPS

-595 AVVVTS
+595 AVVASS

-613 LDGRATGNVTIAL
+613 LNGRATGNATIAL
-626 TKKGTSRIASDFS
+626 TKKGTSKVSSDFD
-639 NFDLAA
+639 NFDLGA
-645 MIAMVSGR
+645 MIAMLSGR
-653 AVPVASR
+653 AIPVASR

-673 ISTATGSVNAQLQG
+673 IATATGSVNAQLQG
-687 AQSTNDLAPLS
+687 AQTANDLAPLS
-698 GDFAVTAN
+698 GDVAITAN
-706 HGIFQIQRASLQT
+706 HGLFQIQRASLQT

-729 FSIDEPVSN
+729 FSIDEPISN
-738 LTVDVASTDASE
+738 LQVDVASTDASE

-759 ALPEVEE
+759 ALPEVEQ
-766 QFHTYGIDLG
+766 QFDTYNIALG

-781 NGTLAGA
+781 NGTLTGA

-799 LGSLIMNGRDLG
+799 LGSLIMNQRDLG
-811 SLSANISSTATET
+811 SLTANISSNPTET
-824 RVDNGRL
+824 RVDSGRL
-831 SQPNGGGAQFALLIP
+831 IQPNGGGAQFALLMP
-846 RTGENNISI
+846 RTGADNISI
-855 EATFDRIDGAIVS
+855 DATLDRMSAASLVATFPTRQTRESLSDTETD
-868 AITATKGGQSQGDVN
+868 
-883 LNLGN
+883 
-888 INVEA
+888 
-893 PISGQIK
+893 
-900 VSGIP
+900 VSGSLKITGIP
-905 HQMSGAADLRFGS
+905 KKMTGVADLRFGQ
-918 GRINGESFQS
+918 GRLAGEPLQS
-928 LIAHATFAGST
+928 LTAHATFTGST
-939 VNVENMDANFD
+939 VNLERVDANFE
-950 AGHIVGNG
+950 AGHLVGGG
-958 KFDTKTQAFDVK
+958 KYDLDTTAFDVK
-970 FTGDRVQ
+970 FSGDRVQ
-977 LERLAALST
+977 LDRLQALAN
-986 RPGLP
+986 RPNLP
-991 KLGGTANLTATMS
+991 EVGGIAKLDITAS
-1004 GVGWDMKTYQINF
+1004 GIYKDKDFSSWQINF

-1023 VTIDGHPAGALKLV
+1023 VTLDGHPAGALKLV

-1044 LKVTFSTT
+1044 LDVTFTTT
-1052 GLLGSNPQLITARV
+1052 GLLGTNPQVITARV

-1077 ESTITGAD
+1077 ESTITAAD
-1085 LTQVLKI
+1085 LTQVLKL
-1092 FLPETEVAV
+1092 FLPETNVAV
-1101 SGRTTATLKL
+1101 SGRATGTLKL
-1111 AGNLMT
+1111 SGNLMT

-1126 SWRGLTGQA
+1126 SWRGLAGSA

-1142 NVADAQLSPTGPLVI
+1142 TVADAQLSPTGPLVI

-1178 TLAGTVATGP
+1178 TIAGTVATGP

-1194 DVNGDVNLKIFSG
+1194 DVNGDVNLRIFSG
-1207 LSPDIF
+1207 LSPDVF
-1213 SSGVARLFLRV
+1213 SSGVARMFLRV
-1224 TGTYDN
+1224 TGTYDD
-1230 PRMLGTAEVTGASVS
+1230 PRMLGTAEITGASVS
-1245 VFTGNQTITVAN
+1245 VFTGDQTITVAN
-1257 LAGLIRFNSN
+1257 LSGLIRFNSN

-1277 LGGGKI
+1277 LGGGKV

-1296 GRFVFNVRGDNVT
+1296 GRFAINVRGENVT

-1317 STVTADLSL
+1317 STVTTDLSL
-1326 SGDMKNQFITGYVNV
+1326 TGDMKGQFITGYVNV
-1341 KRTEYTKDVELA
+1341 KRTEYTKDVEIA

-1363 IEEAGPFSFAE
+1363 IEEGGPLSFAE
-1374 SAVLDKLRV
+1374 TAVLDKLRV

-1410 GDPAIQGRVTA
+1410 GDPIIQGRVTA
-1421 TRGTLNFR
+1421 SRGTLNFR

-1434 LSRGLVDFPG
+1434 LTRGLVDFPG

-1460 RGYRVTAGI
+1460 RGYRVTAAI

-1488 ADVVSLILTGS
+1488 ADVVSLILTGA

-1550 GGNGL
+1550 QGNGS

-1560 LTVAKRINKDITVTY
+1560 LTVARRISKDITLTY

>member
-1 MPVHDQE
+1 MPVNEPE
-8 PAETKSGASAPPPRR
+8 PAAPKSGASPPRR
-23 RRRIVTR
+23 RRRIATR
-30 RNAIIVGIL
+30 RNAIIVGI
-39 VAVGAIALVLIALL
+39 VIAVGAIALVLIALL
-53 GYRLGYVDAYI
+53 SYRLGYIDAYI

-93 EMLGVELYDAQTG
+93 EMLGVELYDAQSG
-106 EKLGKIDRLLATV
+106 EKLGKIDRLLATI

-126 TNLHRNINLKD
+126 TNLQRNINLKD
-137 LQIEGLELWVNF
+137 LQIEGLELWVSF
-149 DAQGRSNFR
+149 DNQGRSNFR
-158 NIHIPP
+158 NIHVPP
-164 PEPNQTILFAYS
+164 PEPNQRILFAYS

-186 IHYGDAVHRLSGEA
+186 IHYGDALHKLSGEA

-225 SAKNSTLAYDNRPI
+225 TATNSTFAYDNRPI
-239 NNIDVEARG
+239 NNIDIEAHG

-254 AEIQELKLRSPVAEV
+254 AEIQELKLRSPVAEA
-269 TLSGVMGDWRALQY
+269 TLSGVMGDWRKLQY
-283 NLNVTSTVDL
+283 NFNVTSTVDL
-293 TQLSDVLATGTALRG
+293 TQLSDVLASGTALRG
-308 VGNFSGN
+308 VGNFSGT
-315 ITGEGEKYQVTGGVN
+315 ITGEGEKYQLTGGVK
-330 SEALAAANLRLQGLN
+330 SDALAAAGVRLQGLN
-345 ITAKGTGQGAS
+345 VTAKGTGQGAS
-356 YDFNGRAVVQLLNA
+356 YDFSGRAVVELLNA

-375 NSVQLAG
+375 NAVQVSG

-395 ELRAASEKSYGT
+395 ELRAAAEKSYGT

-414 RDAVAEYKDGVL
+414 RDAVAEYKDRVL

-437 LTTASA
+437 LTTATA

-448 IQANDIRLRSANGV
+448 IQANDIRVRSADGV

-475 QASRA
+475 QASKA
-480 SIDGVTARNIEAN
+480 TIDGVTAKNIEAN

-539 SDVNAG
+539 SDINAG

-557 KLARP
+557 KLAKP
-562 AFALEPS
+562 AFTLEPS

-595 AVVVTS
+595 SVVASS

-613 LDGRATGNVTIAL
+613 LNGRATGNATIAL
-626 TKKGTSRIASDFS
+626 TKNGTSRVASDFN
-639 NFDLAA
+639 NFDLGA
-645 MIAMVSGR
+645 MIALVAGR
-653 AVPVASR
+653 AIPVSSR

-665 DLTFLDTD
+665 DLTFTDTD

-687 AQSTNDLAPLS
+687 APTTNDLAPLS
-698 GDFAVTAN
+698 GDFALTAN
-706 HGIFQIQRASLQT
+706 HGLFQIQRANLQT
-719 AATKLNASGQ
+719 AATTLNATGQ

-738 LTVDVASTDASE
+738 LHVDLASTDASE

-799 LGSLIMNGRDLG
+799 LGSLIMNGHDLG
-811 SLSANISSTATET
+811 SLAANVSSTATET

-846 RTGENNISI
+846 RNGESNTSI
-855 EATFDRIDGAIVS
+855 EATLDRMNAGNLIAALPMTRETRAQIGDTEAEASGSVK
-868 AITATKGGQSQGDVN
+868 IT
-883 LNLGN
+883 
-888 INVEA
+888 
-893 PISGQIK
+893 
-900 VSGIP
+900 GIP
-905 HQMSGAADLRFGS
+905 NNMSGVADLRFGK
-918 GRINGESFQS
+918 GRLAGEPLQS
-928 LIAHATFAGST
+928 LTAHATFVGSS
-939 VNVENMDANFD
+939 VNVETLDANFD
-950 AGHIVGNG
+950 AGHIAGNG
-958 KFDTKTQAFDVK
+958 KFDTKTKAFDVK
-970 FTGDRVQ
+970 FSGDRVQ
-977 LERLAALST
+977 LERLAAFST

-991 KLGGTANLTATMS
+991 QLGGTAKLTANAS
-1004 GVGWDMKTYQINF
+1004 GNFDDVTSWQINF

-1023 VTIDGHPAGALKLV
+1023 VTIDGQPAGALKLA

-1044 LKVTFSTT
+1044 LNITFSTT
-1052 GLLGSNPQLITARV
+1052 GLLGSSPQVVTARV

-1077 ESTITGAD
+1077 ESNITAAD

-1092 FLPETEVAV
+1092 LLPQTDVAV
-1101 SGRTTATLKL
+1101 SGRATGTLKL
-1111 AGNLMT
+1111 SGNLMT

-1142 NVADAQLSPTGPLVI
+1142 TVADAQLSPTGPLVI
-1157 DFAPNELNV
+1157 DFAPNELNF

-1178 TLAGTVATGP
+1178 TLAGTIATGP

-1194 DVNGDVNLKIFSG
+1194 DVNGDVNLRIFSS
-1207 LSPDIF
+1207 LSPDVF
-1213 SSGVARLFLRV
+1213 SSGVAKLFLRV
-1224 TGTYDN
+1224 TGTYDD
-1230 PRMLGTAEVTGASVS
+1230 PRMLGTAEVSGASVS
-1245 VFTGNQTITVAN
+1245 VFSGDQTITVAN
-1257 LAGLIRFNSN
+1257 LNGLIRFNSN

-1277 LGGGKI
+1277 LGGGKV

-1296 GRFVFNVRGDNVT
+1296 GRFAINVRGDNVT

-1326 SGDMKNQFITGYVNV
+1326 NGDMRNQIITGYVNV

-1353 DLINQRPETT
+1353 DLINQRPVTT
-1363 IEEAGPFSFAE
+1363 IEEGGQFSFAE
-1374 SAVLDKLRV
+1374 TAVLDKVRV

-1388 LVMHNNLGD
+1388 LVMRNNLGD
-1397 IVASINLQ
+1397 IVASVNLE

-1410 GDPAIQGRVTA
+1410 GDPIIQGRVTA

-1429 NNPFE
+1429 NSPYE
-1434 LSRGLVDFPG
+1434 ITRGLVDFPG
-1444 RLSTDPI
+1444 RLSADPI
-1451 LNIQGDSVI
+1451 LNIEGQTVI

-1469 TGPLSHPQTTVSSE
+1469 TGPLSHPQTIVGSE

-1499 LSTSDQNT
+1499 LSTTDQST

-1550 GGNGL
+1550 AGNGST
-1555 APTAR
+1555 PTAR
-1560 LTVAKRINKDITVTY
+1560 LTVARRISKDVTVTY

-1610 LSTRNNNYS
+1610 LSTHSNNYS